1 MTGGAL
7 PAQMIPVLTTCQEL
21 RPAMNF
27 YRNIMIM
34 IMRTGAD
41 RLLFSDISTANFAI
55 SAEVPNVFQVS
66 FTTTSMVPA
75 HGSMSPEAL
84 KQALGVPNA
93 MPLSFG
99 GPPHGPFPSVV
110 TYAATDLRINRGDTY
125 NSVLQRLN

>member
-7 PAQMIPVLTTCQEL
+7 PAQMIPVLTTSQEL

-34 IMRTGAD
+34 RAGED
-41 RLLFSDISTANFAI
+41 RLLFSYISSANFAI
-55 SAEVPNVFQVS
+55 SAEVPNVFQVQ

-75 HGSMSPEAL
+75 YGSISPEAL
-84 KQALGVPNA
+84 KQALGIPNA

-110 TYAATDLRINRGDTY
+110 TYADTDLRINRGDTY
-125 NSVLQRLN
+125 LPVLQRLN

>member
-1 MTGGAL
+1 MLGGAL

-34 IMRTGAD
+34 RAGAD
-41 RLLFSDISTANFAI
+41 RLLFSDISSANFAI
-55 SAEVPNVFQVS
+55 SAEVPNVFQVQ

-75 HGSMSPEAL
+75 YGSISPEAL
-84 KQALGVPNA
+84 KQALGIPNA

-110 TYAATDLRINRGDTY
+110 TYADTDLRINRGDTY
-125 NSVLQRLN
+125 LPVLQRLN